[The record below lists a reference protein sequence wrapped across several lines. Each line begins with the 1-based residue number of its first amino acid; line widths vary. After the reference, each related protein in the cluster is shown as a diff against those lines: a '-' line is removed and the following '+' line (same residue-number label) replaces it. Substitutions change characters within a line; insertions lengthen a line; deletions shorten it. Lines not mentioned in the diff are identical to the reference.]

1 MPRLETGQTAPAF
14 TLSDHAGRS
23 VSLSDFVG
31 RNLIIFF
38 YPAAMTPGCTKEAC
52 DFRDSLARLQN
63 AGYDVVGISPDK
75 RDKLARF
82 VEKESLT
89 YPLLSDTDSAVMDAY
104 GAYGE
109 KMLYGKK
116 VTGRDPFDHRRRTGR
131 QRHPAEVQRQGHRS
145 RRLPVQGPRAR
156 LTGIQTLAC
165 CGETTESGPRK
176 ANFGGFAATRRKVG
190 WRADPMMAVERP

>member
-23 VSLSDFVG
+23 VSLSDFGG

-52 DFRDSLARLQN
+52 DFRDSLVRLQQ
-63 AGYDVVGISPDK
+63 AGYDVVGIKPE
-75 RDKLARF
+75 KLAKF

-89 YPLLSDTDSAVMDAY
+89 YPLLSDADRAVMDTY

-109 KMLYGKK
+109 KTLYGKK
-116 VTGRDPFDHRRRTGR
+116 VTGVIRSTIVVGPDGTVALPKYNVKATG
-131 QRHPAEVQRQGHRS
+131 HVAS
-145 RRLPVQGPRAR
+145 L
-156 LTGIQTLAC
+156 
-165 CGETTESGPRK
+165 SK
-176 ANFGGFAATRRKVG
+176 ALGLG
-190 WRADPMMAVERP
+190 

>member
-14 TLSDHAGRS
+14 TLNDNAGRS

-38 YPAAMTPGCTKEAC
+38 YPAAMTPGCTTEAC
-52 DFRDSLARLQN
+52 DFRDSLVRLQR

-75 RDKLARF
+75 PDRLAKF
-82 VEKESLT
+82 VEKESLS
-89 YPLLSDTDSAVMDAY
+89 YPLLSDPDKAVMDAY

-116 VTGRDPFDHRRRTGR
+116 VTGVIRSTIVVGPDGTVTLPKYNVKATG
-131 QRHPAEVQRQGHRS
+131 HVAS
-145 RRLPVQGPRAR
+145 L
-156 LTGIQTLAC
+156 
-165 CGETTESGPRK
+165 SK
-176 ANFGGFAATRRKVG
+176 ALGL
-190 WRADPMMAVERP
+190 D